1 MHIYLIHFIMKDGVN
16 DNGENDKT
24 HIIRCADVKIC
35 KVVSRFNGI
44 WVVRY
49 IKECTKLKS
58 VL

>member
-1 MHIYLIHFIMKDGVN
+1 MKDGVN